1 MRSPARLRSVVA
13 GILAVLILVQAFLA
27 GRHLFGAW
35 GIAVH
40 GVIGNTAF
48 LLAIA
53 LVAVSIV
60 RPRDKAA
67 LAASAVLA
75 LLLTTQIGLGYAGRT
90 NLNAAAWHI
99 PNGVLSF
106 GIAVYLAT
114 RSTRTVDA
122 EVHP

>member
-1 MRSPARLRSVVA
+1 MRSPARLR
-13 GILAVLILVQAFLA
+13 
-27 GRHLFGAW
+27 
-35 GIAVH
+35 
-40 GVIGNTAF
+40 
-48 LLAIA
+48 
-53 LVAVSIV
+53 SIV

-67 LAASAVLA
+67 IAASAVLA

-90 NLNAAAWHI
+90 SLNAAAWHI

-122 EVHP
+122 VVRP